1 MGPTVKAEHIIPFI
15 SATVRTFQTMVY
27 SNAHPGKAVLAEDGS
42 IRSDISGIIVLTGM
56 ARGSVALSFPRITAL
71 KVVSTFVGERILA
84 LDDTAADAIG
94 ELVNIV
100 AGAAK
105 TELSQFKIRVSL
117 PSVLLGDAQGKMNL
131 KGIVPMLV
139 PFQCPQGNF
148 NLVVRFQSAR

>member
-1 MGPTVKAEHIIPFI
+1 MGGTVKADHIYPFI

-27 SNAHPGKAVLAEDGS
+27 SNAHPGKAVLAEDAS
-42 IRSDISGIIVLTGM
+42 IRSDISGIIVLSGM

-71 KVVSTFVGERILA
+71 KVVSAFVGDRILA

-100 AGAAK
+100 AGGAK

-117 PSVLLGDAQGKMNL
+117 PSVLLGEAQGQAKL
-131 KGIVPMLV
+131 KGILPMLV
-139 PFQCPQGNF
+139 PFRCPQGDF
-148 NLVVRFQSAR
+148 NLVVRFQSAG

>member
-1 MGPTVKAEHIIPFI
+1 MGGSVRVEHINPFI

-27 SNAHPGKAVLAEDGS
+27 SQALPGKVALAEDGS
-42 IRSDISGIIVLTGM
+42 IRSDISGVISLTGM

-71 KVVSTFVGERILA
+71 KVVSAFIGDRILA

-105 TELSQFKIRVSL
+105 TELSQFRIQVSL
-117 PSVLLGDAQGKMNL
+117 PSVLLGEAQGQAKL

-148 NLVVRFQSAR
+148 NLVVRFQSES